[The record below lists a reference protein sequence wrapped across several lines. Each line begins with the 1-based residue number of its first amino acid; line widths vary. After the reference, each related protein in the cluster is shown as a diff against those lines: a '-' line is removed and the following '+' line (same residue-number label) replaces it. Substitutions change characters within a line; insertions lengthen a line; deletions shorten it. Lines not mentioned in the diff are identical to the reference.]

1 MNLLVRLARFV
12 KIEHSVFALPFA
24 YMGMLWHAQ
33 PWPGWRVF
41 GLLTLAMVMVRAFA
55 MGINRIVDRH
65 IDAQNPRT
73 QNRELVT
80 GALSL
85 PQAAGFVAGCAVLF
99 VGACAGLNTL
109 CLALAPCAL
118 AWSAFYSFTK
128 RFTSA
133 CHVVLGSVLGLA
145 PIAGWI
151 AVAPEWHPA
160 PVILG
165 VAVALWVAGF
175 DILYACQDEDF
186 DRQMGL
192 HSIPADFGIPAALL
206 VARLLHAVTAVLFAL
221 AGWAAGA
228 GWIYA
233 ACVAVV
239 GGVLWAEHRVVTPQD
254 LSRVNL
260 AFFTMNGCVAIALA
274 AGAVVDLLW

>member
-1 MNLLVRLARFV
+1 MRMSLVARFV

-33 PWPGWRVF
+33 PWPGWRIF
-41 GLLTLAMVMVRAFA
+41 GLLTLAMVAVRAFA
-55 MGINRIVDRH
+55 MGVNRIVDRH

-85 PQAAGFVAGCAVLF
+85 PQSVGFVVVCAALF
-99 VGACAGLNTL
+99 VAACAGLNTL
-109 CLALAPCAL
+109 CLILAPWAL

-145 PIAGWI
+145 PLAGWL
-151 AVAPEWHPA
+151 AAAPTWHPA

-165 VAVALWVAGF
+165 LGVALWVAGF
-175 DILYACQDEDF
+175 DILYACQDEAF

-206 VARLLHAVTAVLFAL
+206 VARLMHGVAALLFAL
-221 AGWAAGA
+221 AGWVAGA
-228 GWIYA
+228 GGIYA
-233 ACVAVV
+233 AFVAGV
-239 GGVLWAEHRVVTPQD
+239 GVVLWAEHVVVTPTD
-254 LSRVNL
+254 LSRVNV

-274 AGAVVDLLW
+274 VGAVVDLLW